1 MAARPRNLFL
11 YLALACFLGLVVI
24 FVVDGYMGVYDTIYI
39 TAGGQEQKIE
49 ADFRSQEY
57 NVWSMGA
64 IYGETVSF
72 RYEVDNRRFSTYS
85 ADVEVSVWS
94 RQQKVLDLLS
104 EQMQIASFDKGQLE
118 WVVDTSELEPV
129 PPEEFVEYTVII
141 KRGELERRII
151 LFLDPFLNRSS
162 SPKIAVPAK

>member
-11 YLALACFLGLVVI
+11 YLSLACFLGLVAI

-39 TAGGQEQKIE
+39 TAEGQEQKIE
-49 ADFRSQEY
+49 ADFWSQEY

-85 ADVEVSVWS
+85 ADIDVSLWRS
-94 RQQKVLDLLS
+94 QQRVASLAS
-104 EQMQIASFDKGQLE
+104 QQIQISPFDKGQIE
-118 WVVDTSELEPV
+118 WVLDTSELEAPS
-129 PPEEFVEYTVII
+129 EEQDYQYTLII
-141 KRGELERRII
+141 KRGELERRLI
-151 LFLDPFLNRSS
+151 LFLNRSS
-162 SPKIAVPAK
+162 SPQIAVPAK

>member
-11 YLALACFLGLVVI
+11 YLALACFLVLVVI
-24 FVVDGYMGVYDTIYI
+24 FVVDGYMGVYETIYI

-49 ADFRSQEY
+49 ADFWSQEY
-57 NVWSMGA
+57 NVWSTGA

-85 ADVEVSVWS
+85 ADIEVSVWS

-151 LFLDPFLNRSS
+151 LYLNY
-162 SPKIAVPAK
+162 PLKIAVPAK